1 MFEKPTKKEAIQKLL
16 AAIKL
21 CKATFADEFPNFCE
35 VLSEWELSLKQ
46 RFKILVQ
53 KSHDDS

>member
-16 AAIKL
+16 STIKL

-46 RFKILVQ
+46 RFKTLVQ
-53 KSHDDS
+53 KNHDDS

>member
-21 CKATFADEFPNFCE
+21 CKATFAEDFPNFCE

-46 RFKILVQ
+46 RFKTLVQ
-53 KSHDDS
+53 KNHDDS

>member
-1 MFEKPTKKEAIQKLL
+1 MFEKPTKKEAMQKLL

-21 CKATFADEFPNFCE
+21 CKATFADEFPNFCGT
-35 VLSEWELSLKQ
+35 LSEWELSLKQ

>member
-1 MFEKPTKKEAIQKLL
+1 MDYKKP
-16 AAIKL
+16 L
-21 CKATFADEFPNFCE
+21 CRATSADEFPNFCE